1 MEGKRMALL
10 NAVNTATQAV
20 VANGFIAYTATNVK
34 QGCGIR
40 FNDGSNTISLKG
52 NGIYLVEVN
61 ADVVPTNA
69 GLISMQLLKNNV
81 VVPAAKA
88 TVTGVASSTSSLSFS
103 TLIKVPCSCNCVDN
117 TANLQVQL
125 TALANVTNASIVVVR
140 IA

>member
-1 MEGKRMALL
+1 MALL

-61 ADVVPTNA
+61 ADVIPTNA

>member
-1 MEGKRMALL
+1 MALL

-69 GLISMQLLKNNV
+69 ELITMQLLKNNV

>member
-1 MEGKRMALL
+1 MALL

-20 VANGFIAYTATNVK
+20 VADGFIAYTATNVK

-69 GLISMQLLKNNV
+69 ELITMQLLKNNV

>member
-1 MEGKRMALL
+1 MALL

-20 VANGFIAYTATNVK
+20 VANGFIVYTATNVK
-34 QGCGIR
+34 QGCSIK

-69 GLISMQLLKNNV
+69 ELISMQLLKNNV

-125 TALANVTNASIVVVR
+125 TALANITNASIVVVR

>member
-1 MEGKRMALL
+1 MALL

-69 GLISMQLLKNNV
+69 ELISMQLLKNNV

-140 IA
+140 LA

>member
-1 MEGKRMALL
+1 MALL

-20 VANGFIAYTATNVK
+20 VENGFIVYTATNVK

-40 FNDGSNTISLKG
+40 YNDGSNTISLKG

>member
-1 MEGKRMALL
+1 MALL
-10 NAVNTATQAV
+10 NAVNTVTQAV
-20 VANGFIAYTATNVK
+20 VENGFIAYTATNVK
-34 QGCGIR
+34 QGCGIK

-69 GLISMQLLKNNV
+69 ELISMQLLKNNV

>member
-1 MEGKRMALL
+1 MALL

-20 VANGFIAYTATNVK
+20 VANGFIVYTATNVK
-34 QGCGIR
+34 QGCGISY
-40 FNDGSNTISLKG
+40 NDGSNTISLKG

>member
-1 MEGKRMALL
+1 MALL

-20 VANGFIAYTATNVK
+20 VENGFIAYTATNVK
-34 QGCGIR
+34 QGCGIK

-88 TVTGVASSTSSLSFS
+88 TVTGTASSTSSLSFS

-125 TALANVTNASIVVVR
+125 TALANVTNTSIVVVR

>member
-1 MEGKRMALL
+1 MVLL

-34 QGCGIR
+34 QGCGIK

-69 GLISMQLLKNNV
+69 ELISMQLLKNNV

-140 IA
+140 VA

>member
-1 MEGKRMALL
+1 MALL

-52 NGIYLVEVN
+52 NGVYLVEVN

-81 VVPAAKA
+81 VVPVAKA
-88 TVTGVASSTSSLSFS
+88 TVTGTASSTSSLSFS
-103 TLIKVPCSCNCVDN
+103 TLIKVPCSYNCVDN

>member
-1 MEGKRMALL
+1 MALL

-20 VANGFIAYTATNVK
+20 VANGFIEYTATNVN
-34 QGCGIR
+34 QGCGIK

-69 GLISMQLLKNNV
+69 ELISMQLLKNNV

>member
-1 MEGKRMALL
+1 MALL

-20 VANGFIAYTATNVK
+20 VENGFIVYTATNVK
-34 QGCGIR
+34 QGCGIK

-61 ADVVPTNA
+61 ADVIPTNA

>member
-1 MEGKRMALL
+1 MALL

-61 ADVVPTNA
+61 ADVIPTNA
-69 GLISMQLLKNNV
+69 ELISMQLLKNNV

>member
-1 MEGKRMALL
+1 MALL

-34 QGCGIR
+34 QGCGISY
-40 FNDGSNTISLKG
+40 NDGSNTISLKG

-69 GLISMQLLKNNV
+69 ELITMQLLKNNV

>member
-1 MEGKRMALL
+1 MALL

-34 QGCGIR
+34 QGCGIK

-61 ADVVPTNA
+61 ADVIPTNA
-69 GLISMQLLKNNV
+69 ELISMQLLKNNV

-140 IA
+140 VA

>member
-1 MEGKRMALL
+1 MALL

-20 VANGFIAYTATNVK
+20 VENGFIVYTATNVK

-40 FNDGSNTISLKG
+40 YNDGSNTISLKG

-61 ADVVPTNA
+61 ADVIPTNA

-125 TALANVTNASIVVVR
+125 TALANVTNTSIVVVR

>member
-1 MEGKRMALL
+1 MALL

-20 VANGFIAYTATNVK
+20 VADGFIAYTATNVK

-40 FNDGSNTISLKG
+40 YNDGSNTISLKG

-140 IA
+140 VA

>member
-1 MEGKRMALL
+1 MALL

-34 QGCGIR
+34 QGCGIK

-61 ADVVPTNA
+61 ADVIPTNA
-69 GLISMQLLKNNV
+69 ELISMQLLKNNV

>member
-1 MEGKRMALL
+1 MALL

-61 ADVVPTNA
+61 ADVIPTNA
-69 GLISMQLLKNNV
+69 ELISMQLLKNNV

-103 TLIKVPCSCNCVDN
+103 TLIKIPCSCNCVDN

>member
-1 MEGKRMALL
+1 MALL

-34 QGCGIR
+34 QGCGISY
-40 FNDGSNTISLKG
+40 NDGSNTISLKG

-140 IA
+140 VA

>member
-1 MEGKRMALL
+1 MALL

-34 QGCGIR
+34 QGCGIK

-69 GLISMQLLKNNV
+69 ELISMQLLKNNV

>member
-1 MEGKRMALL
+1 MALL

-34 QGCGIR
+34 QGCGIK

-52 NGIYLVEVN
+52 NGVYLVEVN

-69 GLISMQLLKNNV
+69 ELISMQLLKNNV

>member
-1 MEGKRMALL
+1 MALL

-34 QGCGIR
+34 QGCGIK

-69 GLISMQLLKNNV
+69 ELISMQLLKNNV

-88 TVTGVASSTSSLSFS
+88 TVTGVASSTASLSFT

-125 TALANVTNASIVVVR
+125 TALANVTNASITVVR
-140 IA
+140 VA

>member
-1 MEGKRMALL
+1 MALL

-34 QGCGIR
+34 QGCGIK

-69 GLISMQLLKNNV
+69 ELITMQLLKNNV

-117 TANLQVQL
+117 TVNLQVQL

>member
-1 MEGKRMALL
+1 MALL

-34 QGCGIR
+34 QGCGIK

-69 GLISMQLLKNNV
+69 ELITMQLLKNNV

>member
-1 MEGKRMALL
+1 MALL

-34 QGCGIR
+34 QGCGIK

>member
-1 MEGKRMALL
+1 MALL

-20 VANGFIAYTATNVK
+20 VENGFIAYTATNVK

-40 FNDGSNTISLKG
+40 YIDGSNTISLKG

-69 GLISMQLLKNNV
+69 ELISMQLLKNNV

-140 IA
+140 VA

>member
-1 MEGKRMALL
+1 MALL
-10 NAVNTATQAV
+10 NAVNTATQVV
-20 VANGFIAYTATNVK
+20 VADGFIAYTATNVK
-34 QGCGIR
+34 QGCGISY
-40 FNDGSNTISLKG
+40 NDGSNTISLKG

-61 ADVVPTNA
+61 ADVIPTNA

>member
-1 MEGKRMALL
+1 MALL

-52 NGIYLVEVN
+52 NGVYLVEVN

-69 GLISMQLLKNNV
+69 ELISMQLLKNNV

-140 IA
+140 VA

>member
-1 MEGKRMALL
+1 MALL

-34 QGCGIR
+34 QGCGISY
-40 FNDGSNTISLKG
+40 NDGSNTISLKG

-69 GLISMQLLKNNV
+69 ELISMQLLKNNV

>member
-1 MEGKRMALL
+1 MALL
-10 NAVNTATQAV
+10 NAVNTAIQAV

-34 QGCGIR
+34 QGCGIK
-40 FNDGSNTISLKG
+40 FNDGSNTVSLKG

-125 TALANVTNASIVVVR
+125 TALANVTNASITVVR
-140 IA
+140 VA

>member
-1 MEGKRMALL
+1 MALL

-20 VANGFIAYTATNVK
+20 VENGFIVYTATNVK

-40 FNDGSNTISLKG
+40 YNDGSNTISLKD

-81 VVPAAKA
+81 VVPAAKS
-88 TVTGVASSTSSLSFS
+88 TVTGTASSTSSLSFS

>member
-1 MEGKRMALL
+1 MALL

-20 VANGFIAYTATNVK
+20 VENGFIVYTATNVK

>member
-1 MEGKRMALL
+1 MALL

-34 QGCGIR
+34 QGCGIK

-69 GLISMQLLKNNV
+69 ELISMQLLKNSV

-88 TVTGVASSTSSLSFS
+88 TVTGVARSTSSLSFS

-140 IA
+140 VA

>member
-1 MEGKRMALL
+1 MALL

-34 QGCGIR
+34 QGCGIK
-40 FNDGSNTISLKG
+40 FNDGSNTISLKD

-61 ADVVPTNA
+61 ADVIPTNA

-125 TALANVTNASIVVVR
+125 TALANVTNASIVIVR

>member
-1 MEGKRMALL
+1 MALL

>member
-1 MEGKRMALL
+1 MALL

-20 VANGFIAYTATNVK
+20 VENGFIVYTATNVK

-40 FNDGSNTISLKG
+40 YNDGSNTISLKG

-61 ADVVPTNA
+61 ADVIPTNA

>member
-1 MEGKRMALL
+1 MALL

-20 VANGFIAYTATNVK
+20 VANGFIVYTATNVK
-34 QGCGIR
+34 QGCGISY
-40 FNDGSNTISLKG
+40 NDGSNTISLKG

-61 ADVVPTNA
+61 ADVIPTNA

>member
-1 MEGKRMALL
+1 MALL

-34 QGCGIR
+34 QGCGIK

-61 ADVVPTNA
+61 ADVIPTNA